1 MNANEIIGVI
11 GVIVMLILLLHRV
24 PISFTFFIVGF
35 VGIWVTKSLTA
46 AINTVGTTPFQTMQQ
61 SGWTVVPLFV
71 LMGFLTQYSG
81 FASGFFE
88 GVRRWIG
95 HFKGGL
101 LYSIIV
107 ANTAFGACC
116 GSTTAAIVTFQSIC
130 LPETRKYNY
139 DDKITLG
146 CIASTSVLSALVPP
160 SLLFVIYAMLTS
172 TSVLNLF
179 MAGLLPGILLAIL
192 FGVVVFIWTRF
203 NPSIAPSIKK
213 ATMKE
218 RLQGTPGMAGIMLL
232 FIAIILGMYFGIV
245 TPSEA
250 GGAGCVVIFLMSL
263 IKRTMTFAKL
273 KNALMDTVTTV
284 CMIGMLVVGAN
295 VFNVFLSITGVPQLV
310 ASVLTGLTDSSI
322 GVMMIV
328 VVLYVI
334 LGCFLD
340 VTAAVILT
348 LPMFYPAITAAGWD
362 PIHFG
367 VIIVFVL
374 VIGGISPPFGM
385 SVFTLAGA
393 SKVASGKIFRGVI
406 PFLAAM
412 LICTLIVIFI
422 PELSVWLPSTMYGS

>member
-1 MNANEIIGVI
+1 
-11 GVIVMLILLLHRV
+11 
-24 PISFTFFIVGF
+24 
-35 VGIWVTKSLTA
+35 
-46 AINTVGTTPFQTMQQ
+46 
-61 SGWTVVPLFV
+61 
-71 LMGFLTQYSG
+71 
-81 FASGFFE
+81 
-88 GVRRWIG
+88 
-95 HFKGGL
+95 
-101 LYSIIV
+101 
-107 ANTAFGACC
+107 
-116 GSTTAAIVTFQSIC
+116 
-130 LPETRKYNY
+130 
-139 DDKITLG
+139 
-146 CIASTSVLSALVPP
+146 
-160 SLLFVIYAMLTS
+160 
-172 TSVLNLF
+172 
-179 MAGLLPGILLAIL
+179 
-192 FGVVVFIWTRF
+192 
-203 NPSIAPSIKK
+203 
-213 ATMKE
+213 MKE

>member
-1 MNANEIIGVI
+1 MRAEIIGII

-35 VGIWVTKSLTA
+35 FGLWITKNFNA
-46 AINTVGTTPFQTMQQ
+46 AINAVGTTPFQTMQQ

-88 GVRRWIG
+88 GVRRWLG
-95 HFKGGL
+95 HFRGGL
-101 LYSIIV
+101 LYSLVV

-116 GSTTAAIVTFQSIC
+116 GSTTAAIVTFQSIA
-130 LPETRKYNY
+130 LPETRKYHY

-146 CIASTSVLSALVPP
+146 CIATTSVLSALVPP

-172 TSVLNLF
+172 NSVLNLF
-179 MAGLLPGILLAIL
+179 MAGLIPGIVLAVA
-192 FGVVVFIWTRF
+192 FGVVVFIWTRI
-203 NPSIAPSIKK
+203 NPNIAPSIPK

-218 RLQGTPGMAGIMLL
+218 RLQGTPGMAGITLL
-232 FIAIILGMYFGIV
+232 FLAIIIGMYFGIV

-250 GGAGCVVIFLMSL
+250 GGAGCVVILVMAL
-263 IKRTMTFAKL
+263 IRRKMTL
-273 KNALMDTVTTV
+273 KNFKQALLDTVTTV
-284 CMIGMLVVGAN
+284 CMIGMLVMGAN
-295 VFNVFLSITGVPQLV
+295 VFNVFLSITGVPQMV
-310 ASVLTGLTDSSI
+310 ASALTSI
-322 GVMMIV
+322 TTSPVGIMLIV
-328 VVLYVI
+328 VALYIV

-348 LPMFYPAITAAGWD
+348 LPMFYPAIVGAGWD

-374 VIGGISPPFGM
+374 VIGGVTPPFGM
-385 SVFTLAGA
+385 SVFTLSGA
-393 SKVASGKIFRGVI
+393 SKVPASKIFRGVL
-406 PFLAAM
+406 PFLAA
-412 LICTLIVIFI
+412 LIICTILVIFV
-422 PELSVWLPSTMYGS
+422 PGLSTWLPSTM